1 MISSIKRRAF
11 LTGLG
16 GAAAVW
22 PLAARAQQTEKMR
35 RIGVLLNRSA
45 NDPEGQ
51 ARLAAFQQGLHQL
64 GWIDG
69 QNVRIDVRWGED
81 KFEREHQYAA
91 ELVALSPDVV
101 LASGTLSLT
110 ELQRLSHTLPIVF
123 AAVSD
128 PVGAGVVES
137 LAHPGGNA
145 TRFMLFEYS
154 MSGKWLELLRQIALK
169 VTHVGMLG
177 MANVPTVPAAFA
189 SIQATAQSLGI
200 EARAFTI
207 HDASDIERAVTSMA
221 GPDAGLIV
229 ETSASGSI
237 HRNLIIALAAQYKL
251 PAIYV
256 YPFDAVEGGLV
267 SYGPDP
273 VEPFRRA
280 ADYADRI
287 LKGAQPAD
295 LPVQAPTKYRLVI
308 NLKTARAL
316 GITVPQ
322 ALQAGADE
330 VIE

>member
-1 MISSIKRRAF
+1 MRRRNFIAVV
-11 LTGLG
+11 G
-16 GAAAVW
+16 GAVVAW
-22 PLAARAQQTEKMR
+22 PLVVRAQQPNQQR

-45 NDPEGQ
+45 NDPQGQ
-51 ARLAAFQQGLHQL
+51 ARLAAFQQGLQQL
-64 GWIDG
+64 GWNDG

-91 ELVALSPDVV
+91 ELVALTPDVL
-101 LASGTLSLT
+101 LASGTLSLS
-110 ELQRLSHTLPIVF
+110 ELQRLSRTLPIVF

-145 TRFMLFEYS
+145 TGFMLFEYTI
-154 MSGKWLELLRQIALK
+154 SGKWLELLRQIAPHLK
-169 VTHVGMLG
+169 RVGVLG

-200 EARAFTI
+200 EARPLTVR
-207 HDASDIERAVTSMA
+207 DAGEIERAVTSFA
-221 GPDAGLIV
+221 GPNAGLIV

-237 HRNLIIALAAQYKL
+237 HRDLIIALAAQYKL

-256 YPFDAVEGGLV
+256 YPFDAIEGGLV

-280 ADYADRI
+280 ADYVDRI
-287 LKGAQPAD
+287 LKGALPAD
-295 LPVQAPTKYRLVI
+295 LPVQAPTKYQLVI

-316 GITVPQ
+316 EITVPQ
-322 ALQAGADE
+322 ALQASADQ

>member
-1 MISSIKRRAF
+1 MRRREFIALF
-11 LTGLG
+11 G
-16 GAAAVW
+16 GVAAAW
-22 PLAARAQQTEKMR
+22 PFIARAQQSERMR
-35 RIGVLLNRSA
+35 RIGVLLNWSA

-51 ARLAAFQQGLHQL
+51 ARLAAFQQGLQKL
-64 GWIDG
+64 GWNDG
-69 QNVRIDVRWGED
+69 QNARIDVRWGED
-81 KFEREHQYAA
+81 KFELEHQYAA
-91 ELVALSPDVV
+91 ELVALSPDVL
-101 LASGTLSLT
+101 LASGTLSLS

-145 TRFMLFEYS
+145 TGFMLFEYT
-154 MSGKWLELLRQIALK
+154 MSGKWLELLRQVAPHL
-169 VTHVGMLG
+169 TRVGVLG

-200 EARAFTI
+200 EARPFTI
-207 HDASDIERAVTSMA
+207 HDAGEIERAVTSFA
-221 GPDAGLIV
+221 GPNAGLIA

-237 HRNLIIALAAQYKL
+237 HRNLIIALAAQYKI

-280 ADYADRI
+280 ADYVDRI
-287 LKGAQPAD
+287 LKGDKPAD
-295 LPVQAPTKYRLVI
+295 LPVQAPTKYELVI
-308 NLKTARAL
+308 NLKTAKAL
-316 GITVPQ
+316 GLTIPQ
-322 ALQAGADE
+322 SLLVVADE

>member
-1 MISSIKRRAF
+1 MRRRNFIAVV
-11 LTGLG
+11 G
-16 GAAAVW
+16 GAVAAW
-22 PLAARAQQTEKMR
+22 PLVVRAQQPNQQR

-51 ARLAAFQQGLHQL
+51 ARLAAFQQGLQQL
-64 GWIDG
+64 GWNDG

-91 ELVALSPDVV
+91 ELVALSPDVL
-101 LASGTLSLT
+101 LASGTLSLS

-145 TRFMLFEYS
+145 TGFMLFEYT
-154 MSGKWLELLRQIALK
+154 MSGKWLEFLRQIAPHL
-169 VTHVGMLG
+169 TRVGVLG

-200 EARAFTI
+200 EARPLTVR
-207 HDASDIERAVTSMA
+207 DAGEIERAVTTFA
-221 GPDAGLIV
+221 GPNAGLIV

-237 HRNLIIALAAQYKL
+237 HRDLIIALAAQYKL

-256 YPFDAVEGGLV
+256 YPFDAIEGGLV

-280 ADYADRI
+280 ADYVDRI
-287 LKGAQPAD
+287 LKGARPAD
-295 LPVQAPTKYRLVI
+295 LPVQAPTKYQLVI

-322 ALQAGADE
+322 ALQAGADQ

>member
-1 MISSIKRRAF
+1 MRRRNFIAVV
-11 LTGLG
+11 G
-16 GAAAVW
+16 GAVVAW
-22 PLAARAQQTEKMR
+22 PLVVRAQQPNQQR

-51 ARLAAFQQGLHQL
+51 ARLAAFQQGLQQL
-64 GWIDG
+64 GWNDG

-81 KFEREHQYAA
+81 TFEREHQYAA
-91 ELVALSPDVV
+91 ELVALSPDVL
-101 LASGTLSLT
+101 LASGTLSLS

-145 TRFMLFEYS
+145 TGFMLFEYT
-154 MSGKWLELLRQIALK
+154 MSGKWLELLREIAPHL
-169 VTHVGMLG
+169 TRVGVLG

-189 SIQATAQSLGI
+189 SIQATAQLLGI
-200 EARAFTI
+200 EARPLTVR
-207 HDASDIERAVTSMA
+207 DAGEIERAVTSFA
-221 GPDAGLIV
+221 GPNAGLIV

-237 HRNLIIALAAQYKL
+237 HRDLIIALAAQYKL

-256 YPFDAVEGGLV
+256 YPFDVIEGGLV

-280 ADYADRI
+280 ADYVDRI
-287 LKGAQPAD
+287 LKGALPAD
-295 LPVQAPTKYRLVI
+295 LPIQAPTKYQLVI

-316 GITVPQ
+316 GIIVPQ
-322 ALQAGADE
+322 ALQAGADQ

>member
-1 MISSIKRRAF
+1 MRRRNFIAVI
-11 LTGLG
+11 G
-16 GAAAVW
+16 GAVAAW
-22 PLAARAQQTEKMR
+22 PLVVRAQQSNQQR

-51 ARLAAFQQGLHQL
+51 ARVAAFQQGLHQL
-64 GWIDG
+64 GWNDG

-91 ELVALSPDVV
+91 ELVALSPDVL
-101 LASGTLSLT
+101 LASGSLSLS

-123 AAVSD
+123 AGVSD
-128 PVGAGVVES
+128 PVGAGFVES

-145 TRFMLFEYS
+145 TGFMLFEYT
-154 MSGKWLELLRQIALK
+154 MSGKWLELLRQVAPNL
-169 VTHVGMLG
+169 TRVGVLG

-200 EARAFTI
+200 EARPLTVR
-207 HDASDIERAVTSMA
+207 DAGEIERAVTLFA
-221 GPDAGLIV
+221 GPNAGLIV

-237 HRNLIIALAAQYKL
+237 QRNLIIAMAAQYKL

-256 YPFDAVEGGLV
+256 YPFDAIEGGLV

-280 ADYADRI
+280 ADYVDRI
-287 LKGAQPAD
+287 LKGTRPAD
-295 LPVQAPTKYRLVI
+295 LPVQAPTKYQLVI

-316 GITVPQ
+316 GISVPQ
-322 ALQAGADE
+322 ALQAGADQ

>member
-1 MISSIKRRAF
+1 MQRREFIMLA
-11 LTGLG
+11 G
-16 GAAAVW
+16 GATASSLSP
-22 PLAARAQQTEKMR
+22 PLAASAQQTEKMR

-51 ARLAAFQQGLHQL
+51 GRLAAFQQGLRQL
-64 GWIDG
+64 GWKDG

-91 ELVALSPDVV
+91 ELVALSPDVL
-101 LASGTLSLT
+101 LASGTMSLT
-110 ELQRLSHTLPIVF
+110 ELQRLSRTLPIMF

-128 PVGAGVVES
+128 PVGAGVVNS

-145 TRFMLFEYS
+145 TGFMLFEYS
-154 MSGKWLELLRQIALK
+154 MSGKWLELLRQIAPNL
-169 VTHVGMLG
+169 TRVGMLG

-200 EARAFTI
+200 EARPLTI
-207 HDASDIERAVTSMA
+207 HDASEIEHAVTSFA
-221 GPDAGLIV
+221 GPNAGLIV

-237 HRNLIIALAAQYKL
+237 HRDMIVALAARYRL

-273 VEPFRRA
+273 IEPFRRA
-280 ADYADRI
+280 AGYVDRI
-287 LKGAQPAD
+287 LKGEKPGD
-295 LPVQAPTKYRLVI
+295 LPVQAPTKYALVI
-308 NLKTARAL
+308 NLKTAKSL
-316 GITVPQ
+316 GLTIPASLLVT
-322 ALQAGADE
+322 ADE

>member
-1 MISSIKRRAF
+1 MRRRQFITLAG
-11 LTGLG
+11 GL
-16 GAAAVW
+16 AAW
-22 PLAARAQQTEKMR
+22 PLVTRAQQPNQQR
-35 RIGVLLNRSA
+35 RIGVLLNWSA

-51 ARLAAFQQGLHQL
+51 ARLAAFQQGLQQL
-64 GWIDG
+64 GWNDG

-91 ELVALSPDVV
+91 ELVALSPDVL
-101 LASGTLSLT
+101 LASGTLSLS

-128 PVGAGVVES
+128 PVGAGVVQS

-145 TRFMLFEYS
+145 TGFMLFEYT
-154 MSGKWLELLRQIALK
+154 MSGKWLELLRQIAPHL
-169 VTHVGMLG
+169 TRVGVLG

-189 SIQATAQSLGI
+189 SIQATAQSLRI
-200 EARAFTI
+200 EARPLTV
-207 HDASDIERAVTSMA
+207 HDAGEIERAITSFA
-221 GPDAGLIV
+221 GPNAGLIV

-237 HRNLIIALAAQYKL
+237 HRDLIISLAAQYKL

-256 YPFDAVEGGLV
+256 YPFDANEGGLV

-280 ADYADRI
+280 ADYVDRI
-287 LKGAQPAD
+287 LKGALPAD
-295 LPVQAPTKYRLVI
+295 LPVQAPTKYQLVI

-322 ALQAGADE
+322 ALQAGADQ

>member
-1 MISSIKRRAF
+1 MRRREFIAWV
-11 LTGLG
+11 G
-16 GAAAVW
+16 GATAW
-22 PLAARAQQTEKMR
+22 PLGARAQPNQQR

-51 ARLAAFQQGLHQL
+51 ARLAAFKQGLQRL
-64 GWIDG
+64 GWNDG

-81 KFEREHQYAA
+81 KFEREHQYAS
-91 ELVALSPDVV
+91 ELIALSPDVL
-101 LASGTLSLT
+101 LASGTLSLS

-145 TRFMLFEYS
+145 TGFMLFEYT
-154 MSGKWLELLRQIALK
+154 MSGKWLELLRQIAPHL
-169 VTHVGMLG
+169 TRVGVLG

-189 SIQATAQSLGI
+189 SIQATAQLLGI
-200 EARAFTI
+200 EARSLTV
-207 HDASDIERAVTSMA
+207 HDAGEIERAVTSFA
-221 GPDAGLIV
+221 GPNAGLIV

-237 HRNLIIALAAQYKL
+237 HRDLIIALAAKYKI

-256 YPFDAVEGGLV
+256 YPFDAIDGGLV

-280 ADYADRI
+280 ADYVDRI
-287 LKGAQPAD
+287 LKGARPAD
-295 LPVQAPTKYRLVI
+295 LPVQAPTKYQLVI

-322 ALQAGADE
+322 ELQVGADQ

>member
-1 MISSIKRRAF
+1 MRRRNFIAVV
-11 LTGLG
+11 G
-16 GAAAVW
+16 GAVAAW
-22 PLAARAQQTEKMR
+22 PLVVRAQQPNQQR

-51 ARLAAFQQGLHQL
+51 ARLAAFQQGLQQL
-64 GWIDG
+64 GWNDG
-69 QNVRIDVRWGED
+69 QNVRVDVRWGED

-91 ELVALSPDVV
+91 ELVALSPDVL
-101 LASGTLSLT
+101 LASGTLSLS

-145 TRFMLFEYS
+145 TGFMLFEYT
-154 MSGKWLELLRQIALK
+154 MSGKWLELLRQIAPHL
-169 VTHVGMLG
+169 TRVGMLG

-200 EARAFTI
+200 EARPLTVR
-207 HDASDIERAVTSMA
+207 DAGEIERAVTSFA
-221 GPDAGLIV
+221 GPNAGLIV

-237 HRNLIIALAAQYKL
+237 HRDLIIALAAQYKL

-256 YPFDAVEGGLV
+256 YPFDAIEGGLV

-280 ADYADRI
+280 ADYVDRI
-287 LKGAQPAD
+287 LKGARPAD
-295 LPVQAPTKYRLVI
+295 LPVQAPTKYQLVI

-322 ALQAGADE
+322 ALQAGADQ

>member
-1 MISSIKRRAF
+1 MRRRDFIA
-11 LTGLG
+11 LAG
-16 GAAAVW
+16 GTAAAW
-22 PLAARAQQTEKMR
+22 PLVAHAQQSERMR
-35 RIGVLLNRSA
+35 RVGVLLNRSA

-51 ARLAAFQQGLHQL
+51 ARLAAFQQGLQQL
-64 GWIDG
+64 GWNDG

-81 KFEREHQYAA
+81 KFELEHRYAA
-91 ELVALSPDVV
+91 ELVARSPDVV
-101 LASGTLSLT
+101 VASGTLSLT
-110 ELQRLSHTLPIVF
+110 ELQRLSRTLPIVF

-145 TRFMLFEYS
+145 TGFMLFEYS
-154 MSGKWLELLRQIALK
+154 MSGKWLELLRQFAPHL
-169 VTHVGMLG
+169 TRVGMLG

-200 EARAFTI
+200 EARPFTI
-207 HDASDIERAVTSMA
+207 HDAGEIERSVTSFA
-221 GPDAGLIV
+221 GPNAGLIV

-237 HRNLIIALAAQYKL
+237 HRDRIIALAARYKL

-280 ADYADRI
+280 ADYVDRI
-287 LKGAQPAD
+287 LKGARPAD

-316 GITVPQ
+316 GIAVPP
-322 ALQAGADE
+322 ALQTTADE

>member
-1 MISSIKRRAF
+1 MRRRNFIAVV
-11 LTGLG
+11 G
-16 GAAAVW
+16 GAVAAW
-22 PLAARAQQTEKMR
+22 PLVVRAQQPNQQR

-51 ARLAAFQQGLHQL
+51 ARLAAFQQGLQQL
-64 GWIDG
+64 GWNDG
-69 QNVRIDVRWGED
+69 QNIRIDVRWGED

-91 ELVALSPDVV
+91 ELVALSPDVL
-101 LASGTLSLT
+101 LASGTLSLS

-145 TRFMLFEYS
+145 TGFMLFEYT
-154 MSGKWLELLRQIALK
+154 MSGKWLEFLRQIAPHL
-169 VTHVGMLG
+169 TRVGVLG

-200 EARAFTI
+200 EARPLTVR
-207 HDASDIERAVTSMA
+207 DAGEIERAVTTFA
-221 GPDAGLIV
+221 GPNAGLIV

-237 HRNLIIALAAQYKL
+237 HRDLIIALAAQYKL

-256 YPFDAVEGGLV
+256 YPFDAIEGGLV

-280 ADYADRI
+280 ADYVDRI
-287 LKGAQPAD
+287 LKGARPAD
-295 LPVQAPTKYRLVI
+295 LPVQAPTKYQLVI

-322 ALQAGADE
+322 ALQAGADQ

>member
-1 MISSIKRRAF
+1 MRRRSFITAI
-11 LTGLG
+11 G
-16 GAAAVW
+16 GAVAAW
-22 PLAARAQQTEKMR
+22 PLVVHAQQSNQQR

-51 ARLAAFQQGLHQL
+51 ARAAAFQQGLHQL
-64 GWIDG
+64 GWNDG

-91 ELVALSPDVV
+91 ELVALSPDVL
-101 LASGTLSLT
+101 LASGSLSLS

-123 AAVSD
+123 AGVSD
-128 PVGAGVVES
+128 PVGAGFVES

-145 TRFMLFEYS
+145 TGFMLFEYT
-154 MSGKWLELLRQIALK
+154 MSGKWLELLRQVAPNL
-169 VTHVGMLG
+169 TRVGVLG

-200 EARAFTI
+200 EARPLTVR
-207 HDASDIERAVTSMA
+207 DAGEIERAVTLFA
-221 GPDAGLIV
+221 GPNAGLIV

-237 HRNLIIALAAQYKL
+237 QRNLIIAMAAQYKL

-256 YPFDAVEGGLV
+256 YPFDAIEGGLV

-280 ADYADRI
+280 ADYVDRI
-287 LKGAQPAD
+287 LKGTRPAD
-295 LPVQAPTKYRLVI
+295 LPVQAPTKYQLVI

-316 GITVPQ
+316 GISVPQ
-322 ALQAGADE
+322 ALQAGADQ

>member
-1 MISSIKRRAF
+1 MISSIARRTV

-16 GAAAVW
+16 GAVMTW
-22 PLAARAQQTEKMR
+22 PLGVRAQQTKKVR
-35 RIGVLLNRSA
+35 RVGVLLNRSA

-51 ARLAAFQQGLHQL
+51 ARLVAFQQGLQQL
-64 GWIDG
+64 GWKDG
-69 QNVRIDVRWGED
+69 QNVRIDIRWGED

-91 ELVALSPDVV
+91 ELVALSPDVL
-101 LASGTLSLT
+101 LASGTMSLT
-110 ELQRLSHTLPIVF
+110 ELQRLSRTLPIVF

-128 PVGAGVVES
+128 PVGAGVVDS

-145 TRFMLFEYS
+145 TGYMLFEYS
-154 MSGKWLELLRQIALK
+154 MSGKWLELLRQIAPN
-169 VTHVGMLG
+169 VTRVGMLG

-200 EARAFTI
+200 EARPFTI
-207 HDASDIERAVTSMA
+207 RDASEIEHAVTSLA
-221 GPDAGLIV
+221 GANSGIIV

-237 HRNLIIALAAQYKL
+237 HRDLIIALAARYKL

-256 YPFDAVEGGLV
+256 YPFDAAEGGLI

-280 ADYADRI
+280 AGYVDRI
-287 LKGAQPAD
+287 LKGEKPAD
-295 LPVQAPTKYRLVI
+295 LPVQAPTKYELVV
-308 NLKTARAL
+308 NLKTAKTL
-316 GITVPQ
+316 SLTVPQ
-322 ALQAGADE
+322 SLLATADQ

>member
-1 MISSIKRRAF
+1 MRRRNF
-11 LTGLG
+11 ITVIG
-16 GAAAVW
+16 GAVAAW
-22 PLAARAQQTEKMR
+22 PLVVHAQQSNQQR

-51 ARLAAFQQGLHQL
+51 ARAAAFQQGLHQL
-64 GWIDG
+64 GWNDG

-91 ELVALSPDVV
+91 ELVALSPDVL
-101 LASGTLSLT
+101 LASGSLSLS

-123 AAVSD
+123 AGVSD
-128 PVGAGVVES
+128 PVGAGFVES

-145 TRFMLFEYS
+145 TGFMLFEYT
-154 MSGKWLELLRQIALK
+154 MSGKWLELLRQVAPNL
-169 VTHVGMLG
+169 TRVGVLG

-200 EARAFTI
+200 EARPLTVR
-207 HDASDIERAVTSMA
+207 DAGEIERAVTLFA
-221 GPDAGLIV
+221 GPNAGLIV

-237 HRNLIIALAAQYKL
+237 QRNLIIAMAAQYKL

-256 YPFDAVEGGLV
+256 YPFDAIEGGLV

-280 ADYADRI
+280 ADYVDRI
-287 LKGAQPAD
+287 LKGTRPAD
-295 LPVQAPTKYRLVI
+295 LPVQAPTKYQLVI

-316 GITVPQ
+316 GISVPQ
-322 ALQAGADE
+322 ALQAGADQ

>member
-1 MISSIKRRAF
+1 MRRRNFIAVV
-11 LTGLG
+11 GCAV
-16 GAAAVW
+16 AAW
-22 PLAARAQQTEKMR
+22 PLVLRAQQPNQQR
-35 RIGVLLNRSA
+35 RIGVLLNWSE

-51 ARLAAFQQGLHQL
+51 ARLAAFKQGLQQL
-64 GWIDG
+64 GWNDG

-91 ELVALSPDVV
+91 ELVALSPDVL
-101 LASGTLSLT
+101 LASGTLSLS
-110 ELQRLSHTLPIVF
+110 ELQRLSNTLPIVF

-145 TRFMLFEYS
+145 TGFMLFEYT
-154 MSGKWLELLRQIALK
+154 MSGKWLELLRQIAPNL
-169 VTHVGMLG
+169 TRVGVLG

-200 EARAFTI
+200 EARPLTVR
-207 HDASDIERAVTSMA
+207 DGGEIERAVTSFA
-221 GPDAGLIV
+221 GPNAGLIV

-237 HRNLIIALAAQYKL
+237 YRDLIIALAAQYNL

-256 YPFDAVEGGLV
+256 YPFDAIEGGLV

-280 ADYADRI
+280 ADYVDRI
-287 LKGAQPAD
+287 LKGTRPAD
-295 LPVQAPTKYRLVI
+295 LPVQAPTKYQLVI

-322 ALQAGADE
+322 ALQAAADQ